1 MWCLQINKLISDQ
14 LFQWRNPLLPQLL
27 PKGMKLWRTFLIVV
41 QMLLQKGTQQK
52 KKFIHRKEKKTTLM
66 TCKLSME
73 NLKQMRLE
81 EEEKNS

>member
-1 MWCLQINKLISDQ
+1 
-14 LFQWRNPLLPQLL
+14 
-27 PKGMKLWRTFLIVV
+27 
-41 QMLLQKGTQQK
+41 MLLQKGTQQK